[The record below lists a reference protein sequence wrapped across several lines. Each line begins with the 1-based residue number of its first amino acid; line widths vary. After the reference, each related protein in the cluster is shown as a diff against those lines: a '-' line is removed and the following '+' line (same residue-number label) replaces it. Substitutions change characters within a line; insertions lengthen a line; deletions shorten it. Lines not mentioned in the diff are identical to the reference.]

1 MTLVLHQ
8 KWLDAMKE
16 ELYSMEHNGVQDFI
30 EFPKGSKKV
39 VCKWVFKTKCDS
51 HGNLEHYKAKF
62 VTKDFTQRDDVDYK
76 ETFLPVSRK
85 DSFRIIMTWLAHY
98 DLELHQ
104 MDVRSQFKERN
115 TCCAN

>member
-1 MTLVLHQ
+1 
-8 KWLDAMKE
+8 
-16 ELYSMEHNGVQDFI
+16 MEQNGVWNLVKFL
-30 EFPKGSKKV
+30 EGCNRV
-39 VCKWVFKTKCDS
+39 GCKWVFKTKCDS

-85 DSFRIIMTWLAHY
+85 DSFRIIMALVAYY

-104 MDVRSQFKERN
+104 MDVKNIFLNGDLEENVYMDQPNGILS
-115 TCCAN
+115 